1 MAVGWVGPMLPL
13 RHGAK
18 RPARCPSL
26 SARPSALS
34 VLFPRRVRNFWLR
47 GVVSGWN
54 ISEIRSAVGDAI
66 ARASFR

>member
-1 MAVGWVGPMLPL
+1 MLPL
-13 RHGAK
+13 RHGVG

-34 VLFPRRVRNFWLR
+34 VLSPCRVRNVWLR
-47 GVVSGWN
+47 GMVGDWN
-54 ISEIRSAVGDAI
+54 ISEVRSAVGDAI